1 MASQNSSYLER
12 QTAAFAQG
20 SRHNDINEQ
29 MRSVAAALTDA
40 ERASVAQYYARAPA
54 NSESILP
61 AESAYAAAEA
71 SAADTGGLAP
81 MMSSQN
87 MKTISPTTAGRVYR

>member
-1 MASQNSSYLER
+1 MSHIWGDASNQR
-12 QTAAFAQG
+12 FDQ
-20 SRHNDINEQ
+20 R
-29 MRSVAAALTDA
+29 RSLV
-40 ERASVAQYYARAPA
+40 P
-54 NSESILP
+54 SILP